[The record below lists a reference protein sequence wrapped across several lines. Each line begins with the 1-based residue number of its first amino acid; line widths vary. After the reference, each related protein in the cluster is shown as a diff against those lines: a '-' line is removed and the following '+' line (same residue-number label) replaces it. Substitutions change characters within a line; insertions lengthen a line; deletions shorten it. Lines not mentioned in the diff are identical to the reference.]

1 MLRLLL
7 NESRLCAHGVW
18 FLTQSAIVP
27 LWNAAAELLPPAKTV
42 VYIYELSVLLSNYYC
57 VRRAID
63 LPRQVRDKREGTSG
77 TKDAV
82 FAPSSLLNVFPT
94 LSPEQKKEN
103 RNATATLSL
112 SQNLNRSV
120 LVAVRRVS
128 LFS

>member
-1 MLRLLL
+1 MVATVLRLLL

-103 RNATATLSL
+103 RNATLSL
-112 SQNLNRSV
+112 KISI
-120 LVAVRRVS
+120 AVYS
-128 LFS
+128 